1 MTRFNTFMHL
11 FKLESLHNCC
21 TEHGHM
27 VTYPKG
33 TALVEEGNI
42 CRYIGIIQSGYFKY
56 VAINT
61 RGEECVTGF
70 TFAGEIAS
78 DFIQSF
84 LFNKPAKTTVI
95 AGCDT
100 QVLQI
105 SIPEAKLYF
114 AKHDPDFVK
123 RSCRVLLEEAYRRY
137 LDSYLKTPAE
147 RYTELRNRTQM
158 DLDLIPHKELASYL
172 NISRRQ
178 FQRIR
183 DNF

>member
-1 MTRFNTFMHL
+1 MTRFNTFMHH
-11 FKLESLHNCC
+11 LELDSLHTCC
-21 TEHGHM
+21 TKFGHL

-33 TALVEEGNI
+33 TVLVEEGDI
-42 CRYIGIIQSGYFKY
+42 CRHIGIIQSGYFKY
-56 VAINT
+56 VAVNT

-70 TFAGEIAS
+70 TFAGEVAS

-84 LFNKPAKTTVI
+84 LFNNPAKTTVI

-100 QVLQI
+100 RVLQVPI
-105 SIPEAKLYF
+105 SDARLYF
-114 AKHDPDFVK
+114 AKHDPDFVN
-123 RSCRVLLEEAYRRY
+123 RSCRVLLLEAYRRY
-137 LDSYLKTPAE
+137 LDSYRMTPSE
-147 RYTELRNRTQM
+147 RYAELRNRTQM

-183 DNF
+183 DNL